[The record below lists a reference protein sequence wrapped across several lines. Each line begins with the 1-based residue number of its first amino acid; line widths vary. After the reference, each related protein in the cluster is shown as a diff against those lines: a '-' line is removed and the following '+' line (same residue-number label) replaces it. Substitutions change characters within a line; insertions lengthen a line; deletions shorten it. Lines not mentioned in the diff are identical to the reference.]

1 VDVAERRGTWGA
13 DAVDEELARLI
24 ERRARNGEV
33 DPDEQQ
39 ESWKQSAR
47 RYNAR
52 LQEENRQA
60 WTAFHEQQAERHRR
74 TLQELISYHET
85 RAQSLLTEGEA

>member
-1 VDVAERRGTWGA
+1 VDVAHKWSAE
-13 DAVDEELARLI
+13 AVDEELDRLI
-24 ERRARNGEV
+24 SKRASQDRRP
-33 DPDEQQ
+33 DPDEQEETWK
-39 ESWKQSAR
+39 ESVR
-47 RYNAR
+47 RHNAC

-85 RAQSLLTEGEA
+85 RAQRLLTEGSA